1 MIESYFFQD
10 LAVLMTAAGVV
21 SVVFARLGWPKVLG
35 YILAGVVMSPHTWGG
50 SFLLDL
56 SSTNTI
62 GQLGV
67 VFLMFGMGLSFSAK
81 DMQKIR
87 GVALPAAVLDTL
99 VMIWLGYEV
108 GTKFFGWA
116 SVPSLFLGVAICD
129 SATTLLAK
137 VIGEMGW
144 TNRPFTKYV
153 LGTSVCEDIIC
164 VGAIAVVT
172 GFASGEGMSA
182 LALVKSLGGLTVF
195 FLTVLVVGFVFVPR
209 LLKSVAKRQDDES
222 LVLAILGCCFCVSYF
237 AYRLDYS
244 LALGAFL
251 VGILG
256 STSCVRE
263 RLATLA
269 DPLKSMFSAV
279 FFVSIGLLVDP
290 VALFHCLPQVLL
302 VSLVVIVGKFVN
314 NLVASL
320 LCGLDVKTSVQNAF
334 GLAQIGEFA
343 FMVAILYAGLQKD
356 ATVPLFQIAVGASLL
371 TTLLNPFMIRL
382 SDRAGDFAERRLPQ
396 RLRRALDSYWAWR
409 EKILAGKGSP
419 TFARLRLSAIRMGV
433 YAVLMFA
440 GAFVCSRL
448 STFDYAKFSRWFEAH
463 DELIFFVLANLLSV
477 ALLPLAILEAR
488 TMGDAVAE
496 LLAGRGRSRVLVA
509 FRETARLFTILVA
522 AALFV
527 MLWTAVNLTILPHD
541 RLAQWVSTAVTLV
554 VAGLGWRFLLRSGR
568 GAIRRFNESLTEE
581 ERRRGLERTMTVP
594 VPAGLFHRLVLTAN
608 SPAVGETVVS
618 LNIRAKT
625 GASIVSVVRDGHT
638 YRNIGPE
645 IEFRIGDELIALGD
659 AKQVGA
665 LKDLLGV
672 TA

>member
-1 MIESYFFQD
+1 MIETYFFQD
-10 LAVLMTAAGVV
+10 LAVLMTAAGIV

-81 DMQKIR
+81 DMKKIR

-116 SVPSLFLGVAICD
+116 DVPSLFLGVAICD

-144 TNRPFTKYV
+144 SNRPFTKYV

-195 FLTVLVVGFVFVPR
+195 FLTVLVLGFVFVPR

-222 LVLAILGCCFCVSYF
+222 LVLAILGCCFGVSYF

-251 VGILG
+251 VGIIG

-263 RLATLA
+263 RLAALA

-290 VALFHCLPQVLL
+290 VALFRCLPQVLL
-302 VSLVVIVGKFVN
+302 VSLVVIVGKLVN

-343 FMVAILYAGLQKD
+343 FMVAILYAGLQND

-382 SDRAGDFAERRLPQ
+382 SDRAGDFAERSLPQ
-396 RLRRALDSYWAWR
+396 GVRRMLVSYWAWR

-419 TFARLRLSAIRMGV
+419 MFARFRMSAIRMGV

-440 GAFVCSRL
+440 GSFVCSRL
-448 STFDYAKFSRWFEAH
+448 STFDYSKFSRWFETY

-509 FRETARLFTILVA
+509 FRETARLFTILLA

-527 MLWTAVNLTILPHD
+527 MLWTAINLTILPHN
-541 RLAQWVSTAVTLV
+541 RLAQWISTVVTLA
-554 VAGLGWRFLLRSGR
+554 VAVLGWRFLLRSGR
-568 GAIRRFNESLTEE
+568 SAILRFNESLTEE

-594 VPAGLFHRLVLTAN
+594 LPEGSLHRLVLTAN

-659 AKQVGA
+659 AHQVGA